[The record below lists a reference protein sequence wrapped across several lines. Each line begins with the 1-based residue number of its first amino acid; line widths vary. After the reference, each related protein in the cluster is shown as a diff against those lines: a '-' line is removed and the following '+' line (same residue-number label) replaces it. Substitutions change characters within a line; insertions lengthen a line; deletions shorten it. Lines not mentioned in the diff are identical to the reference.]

1 MDRDKNEFRDTSDSS
16 RLEYQS
22 QEKAI
27 PLPPKASKVPGAA
40 VISAR
45 FSSWIASLRAG
56 VSVWGRIPSPFM
68 MFTDG

>member
-1 MDRDKNEFRDTSDSS
+1 MRAALMDRDKNEFRDTSDSS

-45 FSSWIASLRAG
+45 FSS
-56 VSVWGRIPSPFM
+56 
-68 MFTDG
+68 